1 MIKNTSYPYLL
12 ALMMFAACSGFLDEK
27 PNKNILVPESV
38 SEFEALID
46 NFDQINISTVLP
58 FVYADDYYT
67 SASNWQRFL
76 PWQQNAY
83 YWSDDPYLPDEAPLD
98 YFLMYQKI
106 FYANIILDKINTW
119 PDWSLADMERL
130 KGKALFWRAHAYYEL
145 AVLHLPIPESGF
157 DGTDYF
163 IPLVTDADLSSTK
176 RNASA
181 GEVFSLIRE
190 DLENSL
196 TLLPEIP
203 EFATQP
209 SRYGG
214 YALLARINLYLG
226 KYEEARKY
234 AGQVLTGPFTLMDY
248 GMMESTS
255 SYPFELFNSE
265 TVLFTAMATQGTVSN
280 DNIAYVSA
288 DLMESF
294 DSLDLRLPLYT
305 FSNDFGTVSYRGSYT
320 GDYTVFTGI
329 GLDEVYLILAESNVR
344 LGNEEEGLEHLV
356 TLLEKR
362 YSNEFQLTYGEEGL
376 LEAVLSE
383 RRKSLL
389 FRGQR
394 WADLKRFSYLDK
406 WNDRLKRSLDGEEIL
421 FESKPENFLLKIS
434 LRELAFME

>member
-1 MIKNTSYPYLL
+1 MLKNTTYTYLL
-12 ALMMFAACSGFLDEK
+12 ALMLFGACSGFLDEK

-38 SEFEALID
+38 SEYEALID
-46 NFDQINISTVLP
+46 NFDQINITPVLP
-58 FVYADDYYT
+58 FIYADDYYT

-83 YWSDDPYLPDEAPLD
+83 FWSDNPYLPEDSPLD
-98 YFLMYQKI
+98 YYLMYRKI
-106 FYANIILDKINTW
+106 FYANIILDKINMA
-119 PDWSLADMERL
+119 PDWSVADQERL

-145 AVLHLPIPESGF
+145 AVLHLPIPDSGF
-157 DGTDYF
+157 DGAGYF
-163 IPLVTDADLSSTK
+163 IPLVTDADLGSTQ
-176 RNASA
+176 RNDNA
-181 GEVFSLIRE
+181 GEVFSVIIE

-196 TLLPEIP
+196 SLLPDLP
-203 EFATQP
+203 EYATQP

-226 KYEEARKY
+226 KYEEARQY
-234 AGQVLTGPFTLMDY
+234 AGQVLAGPFTLMDY
-248 GMMESTS
+248 GMQDSTS

-265 TVLFTAMATQGTVSN
+265 TVLFTTMATQGTVSN

-320 GDYTVFTGI
+320 GDYSVFTGI

-356 TLLEKR
+356 SLLEKR

-376 LEAVLSE
+376 LEEVLSE
-383 RRKSLL
+383 RRKSLV

-394 WADLKRFSYLDK
+394 WADLKRFSYWDNR
-406 WNDRLKRSLDGEEIL
+406 NDNLKRSLEEEEIL
-421 FESKPENFLLKIS
+421 FESKPENFLLKIAQ
-434 LRELAFME
+434 RELTFMK